1 MPRPVPHVL
10 IIGWTDFDLAK
21 TTENIDKTVF
31 AFTFTRTWKLD
42 IFDNYDAQNTIRAKL
57 EKLMYLIFLLKFQ
70 TQKNRQG
77 IIEFGSTSLQLAFE
91 PEGKQVSQPNLVSV
105 NTKEGQKLLYRQSYM
120 CFGGAEAE
128 RRTEAYLISN
138 KVKFRLFFCVQNLLF
153 LL

>member
-57 EKLMYLIFLLKFQ
+57 EKLMYLNHIPFEIPDTERSSRYHRIRKY
-70 TQKNRQG
+70 
-77 IIEFGSTSLQLAFE
+77 IITA
-91 PEGKQVSQPNLVSV
+91 
-105 NTKEGQKLLYRQSYM
+105 
-120 CFGGAEAE
+120 CF
-128 RRTEAYLISN
+128 
-138 KVKFRLFFCVQNLLF
+138 
-153 LL
+153 

>member
-1 MPRPVPHVL
+1 M
-10 IIGWTDFDLAK
+10 
-21 TTENIDKTVF
+21 E
-31 AFTFTRTWKLD
+31 LD

-70 TQKNRQG
+70 TQKDRQG

-138 KVKFRLFFCVQNLLF
+138 KVKFRLFFCVKNLLF

>member
-21 TTENIDKTVF
+21 TTEYIDKTVF